1 MAGVNSRPVR
11 ATERGAKELVTGE
24 RTQYFHQ
31 ARHPSRLA
39 PVAAINTAITAI
51 RADLPHRV
59 FYLFGIPAA
68 PDFQKMSG
76 HCVCHGAQDQAGRTK
91 ND

>member
-31 ARHPSRLA
+31 ARHPLRLA
-39 PVAAINTAITAI
+39 PVVAINTAI
-51 RADLPHRV
+51 RADLPRRV

>member
-11 ATERGAKELVTGE
+11 ATERVAKELVTGE

-31 ARHPSRLA
+31 APHSSRLA
-39 PVAAINTAITAI
+39 PVVAINTAI